1 MVWAKYYWCVGW
13 TTGTGSCRVAGLRSE
28 RPRWRQCSAGVAE
41 ETGVVIKV
49 TGVLDV
55 YSDPGHV
62 LAYRH
67 GDMRQQFAVCFHAL
81 AVDGERSR

>member
-1 MVWAKYYWCVGW
+1 
-13 TTGTGSCRVAGLRSE
+13 
-28 RPRWRQCSAGVAE
+28 VAE

-67 GDMRQQFAVCFHAL
+67 GDMGQQFGVCFHAL